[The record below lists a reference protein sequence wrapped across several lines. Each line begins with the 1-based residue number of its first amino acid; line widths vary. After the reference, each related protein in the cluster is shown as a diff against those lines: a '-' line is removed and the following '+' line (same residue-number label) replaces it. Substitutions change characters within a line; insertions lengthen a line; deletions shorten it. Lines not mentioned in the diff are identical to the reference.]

1 MANKV
6 ILGGRDVVK
15 HYESHRDVKD
25 KTMEKK
31 KKIKGTEKGLQ
42 GLAENKPPTHFSPRQ
57 GQEER
62 KKGCSPGKRTKCT
75 MLCSLF
81 SQEIGFS

>member
-25 KTMEKK
+25 KMMGKK
-31 KKIKGTEKGLQ
+31 KKLREQKKGYRAWLRISHQ
-42 GLAENKPPTHFSPRQ
+42 SIFSPHRVRRR
-57 GQEER
+57 ER
-62 KKGCSPGKRTKCT
+62 RGAPLGKEPNAPCYAPCFPKK
-75 MLCSLF
+75 
-81 SQEIGFS
+81 

>member
-31 KKIKGTEKGLQ
+31 KKLREQKKGYRAWLRISHQ
-42 GLAENKPPTHFSPRQ
+42 PIFSPRQ

>member
-6 ILGGRDVVK
+6 ILWGRDVVK

-42 GLAENKPPTHFSPRQ
+42 GLAENKAIAKQVCAQCADTD
-57 GQEER
+57 
-62 KKGCSPGKRTKCT
+62 
-75 MLCSLF
+75 
-81 SQEIGFS
+81 

>member
-25 KTMEKK
+25 KTMKK
-31 KKIKGTEKGLQ
+31 KKLREQNKGYRAWLRISH
-42 GLAENKPPTHFSPRQ
+42 NPFFFPHRVRRR
-57 GQEER
+57 ER
-62 KKGCSPGKRTKCT
+62 RGAPLGKEPNVPCYAPCFPKK
-75 MLCSLF
+75 
-81 SQEIGFS
+81 